1 MTTKLLRPLT
11 SKQESLGKRVRLAR
25 IARGLTQQQLAAL
38 VYITQSGISDIE
50 KDISEPRWTLMLAI
64 IRVLKCEIDYFL

>member
-1 MTTKLLRPLT
+1 MTTKLLSPLT

-38 VYITQSGISDIE
+38 VYITQSSISDIE
-50 KDISEPRWTLMLAI
+50 KDISEPKWGLMLAI